1 MYFAR
6 ASLYLL
12 WKSLPERTGLGCQIG
27 TEEGSK
33 RDIFA
38 HFAGGRTSNWNGFP
52 AQFELCPP
60 GRCALI
66 SPVSTRMEILIFVA
80 VALVVAGPILAIMA
94 LVAIRRLEGDS
105 LQLQIP
111 QLTSRIYILEKRMLA
126 LEQAIRPAVSAE
138 SEPETIKP
146 ATGIPLHAS
155 ADPVRVTASPSAPG
169 EVEPT
174 VAPPPALVSAGSGA
188 VTGNLPANRA
198 PNNASTSPAIG
209 GIYVKSAAPQDLE
222 SRIAGNWFLRIGIVA
237 LLVALSSGLKWA
249 FDNDWVGESGRIAI
263 GILLGALMLP
273 WSQWLLG
280 KGYSYFSEGIAALG
294 EATLFL
300 SVWAGCQYYTL
311 YSRDIGFA
319 AMIVITVVMAALAI
333 ARDSERI
340 AVLSLVGALLT
351 PILASSGQD
360 QQVVLFGYLSLLG
373 AGALA
378 IASKKDWKSL
388 LPIAFFGTQIYFWG
402 WYEEFFHRT
411 SPLERT
417 VVFATL
423 FFFLY
428 AALPIVK
435 ALGGLGPA
443 ELDIAMILLNA
454 FAYSSALFILLWPAD
469 KWPLTLLF
477 LALAAGHVAVARVI
491 PSGEDNR
498 PTLARLLYAG
508 LALTFLTLAVPIR
521 LEGKWITL
529 SFSVEGAILVWTGFR
544 AASNFLRQS
553 GYLLLGISALRLL
566 VLPPDGGPFLLNARF
581 AAYLVMIACFGVA
594 LWAARTHERDLD
606 VPERAEIGILLVAIN
621 VYALIALSWEFWD
634 YFGKAG
640 HGVDIALAQHVALS
654 VLWTLYATVLLFL
667 GVQNKSALLR
677 WQSLSL
683 FGLVVGKVFLYDLS
697 FLDRGYRILSFFV
710 LGAVLLGVSF
720 SYTRKS
726 ARQRANS

>member
-1 MYFAR
+1 M
-6 ASLYLL
+6 
-12 WKSLPERTGLGCQIG
+12 G
-27 TEEGSK
+27 
-33 RDIFA
+33 
-38 HFAGGRTSNWNGFP
+38 
-52 AQFELCPP
+52 
-60 GRCALI
+60 
-66 SPVSTRMEILIFVA
+66 ILIFVA
-80 VALVVAGPILAIMA
+80 IALFLAGPILAIMA
-94 LVAIRRLEGDS
+94 LVAVRRMESDS
-105 LQLQIP
+105 LHLQAP
-111 QLTSRIYILEKRMLA
+111 QLTSRIYTLEKRIME
-126 LEQAIRPAVSAE
+126 LEQAIRKGIAAE
-138 SEPETIKP
+138 SRP
-146 ATGIPLHAS
+146 GIELARGTPPGGL
-155 ADPVRVTASPSAPG
+155 ADRVRVTEPPSMPEGAEPSAP
-169 EVEPT
+169 
-174 VAPPPALVSAGSGA
+174 PPPAPIPVASGA
-188 VTGNLPANRA
+188 VPRNKPVNWT
-198 PNNASTSPAIG
+198 PNPSTSHVIG
-209 GIYVKSAAPQDLE
+209 DPYANSAAPPDLE
-222 SRIAGNWFLRIGIVA
+222 NRIAGNWFNRIGIIA
-237 LLVALSSGLKWA
+237 ILIAISSGLKWA
-249 FDNDWVGESGRIAI
+249 FDNNVIGPSGRVAI
-263 GILLGALMLP
+263 GVLLGALMLP

-311 YSRDIGFA
+311 YSRDVGFA
-319 AMIVITVVMAALAI
+319 AMIVITAVMAAVAI
-333 ARDSERI
+333 GRDSQRI
-340 AVLSLVGALLT
+340 AVLSLLGGLLT
-351 PILASSGQD
+351 PILASSGKD
-360 QQVVLFGYLSLLG
+360 QQVVLFGYLMLLG

-388 LPIAFFGTQIYFWG
+388 VPIALIGTQIYFWG

-428 AALPIVK
+428 ALLPIRK
-435 ALGGLGPA
+435 AVRGIGCS
-443 ELDIAMILLNA
+443 ELDIAVILLNA
-454 FAYSSALFILLWPAD
+454 FAYSGALFILLWPED

-477 LALAAGHVAVARVI
+477 LALAAGHVAVARLI
-491 PSGEDNR
+491 PAAADNQ
-498 PTLARLLYAG
+498 PALARLLYAG

-553 GYLLLGISALRLL
+553 GYILLGISALRLL
-566 VLPPDGGPFLLNARF
+566 ILPPDGGPFLLNARF

-594 LWAARTHERDLD
+594 LWAAQAHEKDIAA
-606 VPERAEIGILLVAIN
+606 PERTEIGIFVVAIN

-640 HGVDIALAQHVALS
+640 HGGDVALAQHVALS
-654 VLWTLYATVLLFL
+654 VLWTFYATVLLFL
-667 GVQNKSALLR
+667 GVQNKLALLR

-726 ARQRANS
+726 ARQRGNS